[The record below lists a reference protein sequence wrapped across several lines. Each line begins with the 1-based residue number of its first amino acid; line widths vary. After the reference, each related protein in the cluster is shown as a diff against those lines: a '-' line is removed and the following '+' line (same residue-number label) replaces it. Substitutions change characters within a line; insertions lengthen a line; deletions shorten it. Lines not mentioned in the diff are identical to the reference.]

1 VAHLGAR
8 RTNPVRRSAITERC
22 RDLINGVSSYT
33 KSRHSDEFSGDV
45 NPAGPPTTTDKA
57 AAAKLKVSLPIIPL
71 IASYEMEMDTEA
83 VVVNVWRRIKSLFL
97 RKTEEPT

>member
-1 VAHLGAR
+1 M
-8 RTNPVRRSAITERC
+8 
-22 RDLINGVSSYT
+22 
-33 KSRHSDEFSGDV
+33 

-83 VVVNVWRRIKSLFL
+83 VVVNVWRRMQ
-97 RKTEEPT
+97 T